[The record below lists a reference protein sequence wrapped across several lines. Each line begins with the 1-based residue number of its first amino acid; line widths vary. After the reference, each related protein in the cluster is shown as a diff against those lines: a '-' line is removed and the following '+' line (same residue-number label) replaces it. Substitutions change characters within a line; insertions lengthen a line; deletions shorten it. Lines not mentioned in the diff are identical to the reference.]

1 MPRSPPPR
9 RMPCTC
15 RRTSSPASAIGR
27 SRSIPTWLRGV
38 PRRKRAISTTSCMP
52 WTTWSMPICSSGRTR
67 KPRTSSTRWRQSPA
81 SPRTTL
87 PVHMRGPFR
96 RRGGGC
102 PLGRSGSRQGRHRQA
117 RRIAGQAQ
125 PGQGRLLG
133 RAGRYPEADRN
144 RLGPLRRRQAR
155 RRAESHECRRRCR
168 GQDREAPRDAGR
180 AQARARVLR
189 RHAARE
195 QHAQGGP
202 RRFRS
207 DAEKGAQPARRLCR
221 CSKSRREIRRSGQGP
236 GVLRKGRRHRQRRL
250 QGPGRRQ
257 RRARVPRE
265 EVVRALLLLVALGA
279 LAAPAR
285 GESPQGES
293 LQVTGYAG
301 VLGEWEL
308 TATVATGKASQRTR
322 EYAGPLTMKHVGWCT
337 QEGPEERTGEIR
349 LQISTLSS
357 RLKATV
363 SVDGVECAYRA
374 GLSDSYTGKLA
385 CPGRPAVPLELW
397 VK

>member
-1 MPRSPPPR
+1 
-9 RMPCTC
+9 
-15 RRTSSPASAIGR
+15 
-27 SRSIPTWLRGV
+27 
-38 PRRKRAISTTSCMP
+38 
-52 WTTWSMPICSSGRTR
+52 
-67 KPRTSSTRWRQSPA
+67 
-81 SPRTTL
+81 
-87 PVHMRGPFR
+87 
-96 RRGGGC
+96 
-102 PLGRSGSRQGRHRQA
+102 
-117 RRIAGQAQ
+117 
-125 PGQGRLLG
+125 
-133 RAGRYPEADRN
+133 
-144 RLGPLRRRQAR
+144 
-155 RRAESHECRRRCR
+155 
-168 GQDREAPRDAGR
+168 
-180 AQARARVLR
+180 
-189 RHAARE
+189 
-195 QHAQGGP
+195 
-202 RRFRS
+202 
-207 DAEKGAQPARRLCR
+207 
-221 CSKSRREIRRSGQGP
+221 
-236 GVLRKGRRHRQRRL
+236 
-250 QGPGRRQ
+250 
-257 RRARVPRE
+257 
-265 EVVRALLLLVALGA
+265 VRALLLLVALGA